1 MKSSS
6 PDGTLRPSRSRRRSI
21 SWLPTVPVKA
31 DFESG
36 KSWMLPVLDLIRA
49 AFGL

>member
-1 MKSSS
+1 
-6 PDGTLRPSRSRRRSI
+6 
-21 SWLPTVPVKA
+21 VKA